1 MASTDPYGIDKVL
14 SDTMRAL
21 SAQQSGGAQDAD
33 APQPVG
39 RGEAADGMVRVS
51 AAPPGRLTALEV
63 DPRLLRRDLT
73 TLTEHIMSAVNDA
86 LADLQQAT
94 ASAAGPVDLSD
105 LGRQL
110 TEIQQ
115 DAARQFTTFLDGL
128 ADAQD
133 RLGRRGG

>member
-1 MASTDPYGIDKVL
+1 MTSTNPNGIHKVL
-14 SDTMRAL
+14 TDTLRAL
-21 SAQQSGGAQDAD
+21 SAQQSGGADGAD
-33 APQPVG
+33 VPQPEG
-39 RGEAADGMVRVS
+39 HGEAADGMVRAT

-63 DPRLLRRDLT
+63 DPGLRRLDLT
-73 TLTEHIMSAVNDA
+73 TLTEHILTAVNDA
-86 LADLQQAT
+86 MADLQQAT
-94 ASAAGPVDLSD
+94 TSTTEQVDLSD

-110 TEIQQ
+110 TEIQR